1 MLSRRRLFAGC
12 ALCAATGLVA
22 SDANAQAPA
31 VTRTILQQADVP
43 GTNMVTLN
51 VMLEMTPA
59 ATSPRHTHPGVAM
72 GYVLAGDL
80 EFTFADRKVTI
91 RPGESL
97 TVPPDTPHVEIA
109 GQNGARVLVT
119 FTIEKGK
126 PLAIPAP
133 G

>member
-12 ALCAATGLVA
+12 AICAAAGLVA
-22 SDANAQAPA
+22 TGAGAQAPA
-31 VTRTILQQADVP
+31 VWRSILQSADVP
-43 GTNMVTLN
+43 GTNQVTHI
-51 VMLEMTPA
+51 VMLAMAPA

-80 EFTFADRKVTI
+80 EFTFAERKVTI

-97 TVPPDTPHVEIA
+97 TVPPDTPHVEVA
-109 GQNGARVLVT
+109 GPNGARVLVT